1 MSQMKSACYDL
12 RNEWSQH
19 DMTYASLTVLIAI
32 WNSLSDYVVSSNT
45 VSIFKHRLDNY
56 CLDQDVKYN
65 YKADLHGIGNRS
77 IVS

>member
-1 MSQMKSACYDL
+1 MKSAWYDL
-12 RNEWSQH
+12 RKFNCTNRE
-19 DMTYASLTVLIAI
+19 IAI

-45 VSIFKHRLDNY
+45 VSIFKHHLDNY